1 MSFGTNLTGNTIC
14 SVSIFFFF
22 FFSDSQQP
30 CGKRYV
36 HLIYNVILSACVKRF
51 MNVLNKMPKIQ
62 SRNFCSTYIF
72 LQCFPSVITHHHDVY
87 ASCVVRIRNAVT
99 FGCIGKYPSL
109 VAVYEQQHEK
119 AMISFKKKYKLIN

>member
-14 SVSIFFFF
+14 SVISFFFF

-72 LQCFPSVITHHHDVY
+72 LQCFPSVITHHYDVY
-87 ASCVVRIRNAVT
+87 TSCVVRNAVT
-99 FGCIGKYPSL
+99 FGYIGKYPSL

-119 AMISFKKKYKLIN
+119 AVIYFKKYINK